1 MTKPLVALVGRPNVG
16 KSTLFN
22 RLVEQRLAI
31 VEDVPG
37 TTRDR
42 IYADAEWGGT
52 TFTFVDTGGLV
63 PDSGDDL
70 SSMVR
75 GQVEIAISEA
85 EAIILLVDVKEGVTA
100 SDLEIAAL
108 LRRSG
113 KPVLLAVNKA
123 DNESRRQ
130 EAVEFYELGLG
141 DPIPISALH
150 GTGTGDLLDA
160 LLQVGWAEMRQAPSQ
175 GTRIAI
181 VGRPNV
187 GKSSLLN
194 SVLGQERMIVSETPG
209 TTRDAVDSLAEWK
222 GEEVT
227 LIDTAGIR
235 RRGRVSPGIE
245 RYSVMRALR
254 AIQRAD
260 VVLLLLDATEG
271 VTEQDAHIAGYV
283 VDEAKGLVI
292 VVNKWDLVEKDTY
305 TMQYYT
311 DEIRRALR
319 FVAYAPL
326 VFVSAM
332 TGQRVRK
339 AMDLALEVQRSR
351 TARVPTGELNR
362 LISEAVSKHSP
373 PSKRGKRL
381 KIYYAT
387 QVGTAP
393 PGFVFFVN
401 DPRLVHF
408 SYERYLENQL
418 RRSFGFEGSPVR
430 MVFRRRKQEAL
441 RA

>member
-22 RLVEQRLAI
+22 RLVEQPLAI

-63 PDSGDDL
+63 PDSSDDL
-70 SSMVR
+70 ATLVR
-75 GQVEIAISEA
+75 GQVEVAIAEA
-85 EAIILLVDVKEGVTA
+85 EAIIFLVDVKEGVTG
-100 SDLEIAAL
+100 SDLEIAGL

-123 DNESRRQ
+123 DNESRRRD
-130 EAVEFYELGLG
+130 AMDFYELGLG
-141 DPIPISALH
+141 EPIPISAFH

-160 LLQVGWAEMRQAPSQ
+160 LLKVGWSEMKPLPTKGSS
-175 GTRIAI
+175 IAV

-194 SVLGQERMIVSETPG
+194 YLLGQERMIVSETPG
-209 TTRDAVDSLAEWK
+209 TTRDAVDSLIDWN
-222 GEEVT
+222 GQQVT

-235 RRGRVSPGIE
+235 KRGRIVPGIE
-245 RYSVMRALR
+245 RYSVIRALR

-260 VVLLLLDATEG
+260 VALLLLDATEG
-271 VTEQDAHIAGYV
+271 VTEQDAHVAGYV
-283 VDEAKGLVI
+283 VDEAKGLVL
-292 VVNKWDLVEKDTY
+292 VVNKWDLVEKDAY
-305 TMQYYT
+305 SVQHYT
-311 DEIRRALR
+311 DEIRRALK

-326 VFVSAM
+326 VFVSAI
-332 TGQRVRK
+332 TGQRVGK
-339 AMDLALEVQRSR
+339 AIDVALEVQETRS
-351 TARVPTGELNR
+351 TRVPTGELNR
-362 LISEAVSKHSP
+362 LVMESVSKHAP

-393 PGFVFFVN
+393 PRFIFFVN
-401 DPRLVHF
+401 DPELVHF
-408 SYERYLENQL
+408 SYQRYLENQL
-418 RRSFGFEGSPVR
+418 RESLGFAGSPLR
-430 MVFRRRKQEAL
+430 MAFRRRQ
-441 RA
+441 

>member
-22 RLVEQRLAI
+22 RLVEQPLAI

-63 PDSGDDL
+63 PDSSDDL
-70 SSMVR
+70 ATLVR
-75 GQVEIAISEA
+75 GQVEVAIAEA
-85 EAIILLVDVKEGVTA
+85 EAIIFLVDVTEGVTG
-100 SDLEIAAL
+100 SDLEIAGL

-123 DNESRRQ
+123 DNESRRRD
-130 EAVEFYELGLG
+130 ATEFYELGLG
-141 DPIPISALH
+141 EPIPISAYH

-160 LLQVGWAEMRQAPSQ
+160 LLKVGWSEMRLLPTK
-175 GTRIAI
+175 GTSIAI

-194 SVLGQERMIVSETPG
+194 HLLGQDRMIVSETPG
-209 TTRDAVDSLAEWK
+209 TTRDAVDSLIDWN
-222 GEEVT
+222 GQQVT

-235 RRGRVSPGIE
+235 KRGRIAPGIE
-245 RYSVMRALR
+245 RYSVIRALR

-260 VVLLLLDATEG
+260 VALLLLDATEG

-283 VDEAKGLVI
+283 VDEAKGLVLL
-292 VVNKWDLVEKDTY
+292 VNKWDLVEKDAY
-305 TMQYYT
+305 SVQYYT

-326 VFVSAM
+326 VFVSAV
-332 TGQRVRK
+332 TGQRVGK
-339 AMDLALEVQRSR
+339 AIDVALEVQESRS
-351 TARVPTGELNR
+351 ARVSTGELNR
-362 LISEAVSKHSP
+362 LVMESVSKHAP

-381 KIYYAT
+381 KIYYAA

-393 PGFVFFVN
+393 PRFVFFVN
-401 DPRLVHF
+401 DPQLVHF
-408 SYERYLENQL
+408 SYQRYLENQL
-418 RRSFGFEGSPVR
+418 RESFGFEGSPLR
-430 MVFRRRKQEAL
+430 MAFQRRR
-441 RA
+441 

>member
-22 RLVEQRLAI
+22 RLIEEPLAI
-31 VEDVPG
+31 VEDLPG

-42 IYADAEWGGT
+42 IYADAEWGGII
-52 TFTFVDTGGLV
+52 FVFIDTGGLV
-63 PDSGDDL
+63 PDSADDL
-70 SSMVR
+70 EASVR
-75 GQVEIAISEA
+75 GQVQIAIDEA
-85 EAIILLVDVKEGVTA
+85 EVIIFLVDVKEGVTA
-100 SDLEIAAL
+100 SDLEIAHL
-108 LRRSG
+108 LRRSS

-130 EAVEFYELGLG
+130 EAMEFYELGLG
-141 DPIPISALH
+141 DPFPISALH
-150 GTGTGDLLDA
+150 GAGTGDLLDA
-160 LLQVGWAEMRQAPSQ
+160 LLKAAPSETWDVPTE

-194 SVLGQERMIVSETPG
+194 AILGRQRMIVSETPG
-209 TTRDAVDSLAEWK
+209 TTRDAVDSVIDWN
-222 GEEVT
+222 EEQVT

-235 RRGRVSPGIE
+235 RRGRVEPGIE

-260 VVLLLLDATEG
+260 VALLLLDATEG

-305 TMQYYT
+305 TVQEYT
-311 DEIRRALR
+311 FEIRRALK
-319 FVAYAPL
+319 FVSYCPL
-326 VFVSAM
+326 VFVSA
-332 TGQRVRK
+332 TSGQRVKK
-339 AMDLALEVQRSR
+339 AIDVALDVQQARSIR
-351 TARVPTGELNR
+351 IPTGELNR
-362 LISEAVSKHSP
+362 LVGDVVARHAP

-387 QVGTAP
+387 QIGVAP
-393 PGFVFFVN
+393 PSFVFFVN
-401 DPRLVHF
+401 DPELVHF

-418 RRSFGFEGSPVR
+418 REAYGFEGSPLR
-430 MVFRRRKQEAL
+430 ITFRRR
-441 RA
+441 R

>member
-22 RLVEQRLAI
+22 RLIDEPLAI
-31 VEDVPG
+31 VEDLPG

-52 TFTFVDTGGLV
+52 TFVFIDTGGLV
-63 PDSGDDL
+63 PKSADGLEAS
-70 SSMVR
+70 VR
-75 GQVEIAISEA
+75 GQVRIAIDEA
-85 EAIILLVDVKEGVTA
+85 EAIIFLVDVKEGVTA
-100 SDLEIAAL
+100 SDLEIAHL
-108 LRRSG
+108 LRRSS

-130 EAVEFYELGLG
+130 EAMEFYELGLG
-141 DPIPISALH
+141 DPFPISALH

-160 LLQVGWAEMRQAPSQ
+160 LLKAVPSEIWDVPTE

-194 SVLGQERMIVSETPG
+194 AVLGRQRMIVSETPG
-209 TTRDAVDSLAEWK
+209 TTRDAVDSVIDWD
-222 GEEVT
+222 GEQVT

-235 RRGRVSPGIE
+235 RRGRVEPGIE
-245 RYSVMRALR
+245 RYSVMRAMR

-260 VVLLLLDATEG
+260 VALLLLDATEG
-271 VTEQDAHIAGYV
+271 VTDQDAHIAGYV

-305 TMQYYT
+305 AVQEYT
-311 DEIRRALR
+311 AEIRRALK
-319 FVAYAPL
+319 FVAYSPL
-326 VFVSAM
+326 VFVSA
-332 TGQRVRK
+332 TSGQRVRK
-339 AMDLALEVQRSR
+339 AIDIALGVQQARSIR
-351 TARVPTGELNR
+351 IPTGELNR
-362 LISEAVSKHSP
+362 LVGDAVARHSP

-381 KIYYAT
+381 KIYYVT
-387 QVGTAP
+387 QIGVAP
-393 PGFVFFVN
+393 PRFVFFVN
-401 DPRLVHF
+401 DPELVHF
-408 SYERYLENQL
+408 SYGRYLENQF
-418 RRSFGFEGSPVR
+418 REAYGFEGSPLR
-430 MVFRRRKQEAL
+430 LTFQRRR
-441 RA
+441 

>member
-22 RLVEQRLAI
+22 RLIEEPLAI
-31 VEDVPG
+31 VEDLPG

-42 IYADAEWGGT
+42 IYADAEWGGII
-52 TFTFVDTGGLV
+52 FVFIDTGGLV
-63 PDSGDDL
+63 PDSADDL
-70 SSMVR
+70 EASVR
-75 GQVEIAISEA
+75 GQVQIAIDEA
-85 EAIILLVDVKEGVTA
+85 EVIIFLVDVKEGVTA
-100 SDLEIAAL
+100 SDLEIAHL
-108 LRRSG
+108 LRRSS

-130 EAVEFYELGLG
+130 EAMEFYELGLG
-141 DPIPISALH
+141 DPFPISALH
-150 GTGTGDLLDA
+150 GAGTGDLLDA
-160 LLQVGWAEMRQAPSQ
+160 LLKAAPSETWDEPTE

-194 SVLGQERMIVSETPG
+194 AILGRQRMIVSETPG
-209 TTRDAVDSLAEWK
+209 TTRDAVDSVIDWN
-222 GEEVT
+222 GEQVT

-235 RRGRVSPGIE
+235 RRGRVEPGIE

-260 VVLLLLDATEG
+260 VALLLLDATEG

-305 TMQYYT
+305 TVQEYT
-311 DEIRRALR
+311 AEIRRALK
-319 FVAYAPL
+319 FVSYCPL
-326 VFVSAM
+326 VFVSA
-332 TGQRVRK
+332 TSGQRVKK
-339 AMDLALEVQRSR
+339 AIDVALDVQQARSIR
-351 TARVPTGELNR
+351 IPTGELNR
-362 LISEAVSKHSP
+362 LVGDVVARHAP

-387 QVGTAP
+387 QIGVAP
-393 PGFVFFVN
+393 PSFVFFVN
-401 DPRLVHF
+401 DPELVHF

-418 RRSFGFEGSPVR
+418 REAYGFEGSPLR
-430 MVFRRRKQEAL
+430 ITFRRR
-441 RA
+441 R